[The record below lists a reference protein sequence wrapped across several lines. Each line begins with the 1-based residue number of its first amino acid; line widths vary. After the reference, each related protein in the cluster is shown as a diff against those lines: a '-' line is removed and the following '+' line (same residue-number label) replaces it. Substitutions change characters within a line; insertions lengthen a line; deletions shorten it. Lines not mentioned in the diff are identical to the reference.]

1 MERRDRQRAL
11 RNGRSSREGHNDEHH
26 KNSDGPRNN
35 WSCTEI
41 FHGVPRRLTCPLR
54 ITRLQSQFSGS
65 VWLHGT
71 LQNPKQLTP
80 KPAFDFDVPILKCAG
95 VRRRLPA
102 VWWLSM
108 RGRFESVGHLRTPT
122 CFCDTDSADETAG
135 VKTVPKCA
143 AESEAPDVA
152 WAIFGAVTLAE
163 TGKNNCGVSAFI
175 RDCASS

>member
-1 MERRDRQRAL
+1 
-11 RNGRSSREGHNDEHH
+11 
-26 KNSDGPRNN
+26 
-35 WSCTEI
+35 
-41 FHGVPRRLTCPLR
+41 
-54 ITRLQSQFSGS
+54 
-65 VWLHGT
+65 
-71 LQNPKQLTP
+71 
-80 KPAFDFDVPILKCAG
+80 
-95 VRRRLPA
+95 
-102 VWWLSM
+102 M

-175 RDCASS
+175 RDLCFFVTVEERLEEVNICGRQGLRTHGVRLHMPLEQQLSQQPRRPRRTSARRRASPFTRLGKGLHGFVFDDHRLERIFCDRRWVMTGKRAGVELRVRA